1 MVEVVL
7 NCHKKISGH
16 GDVYGVLALDKP
28 SVTITAGCMS
38 YTKGRFGHPT
48 QDRALSAREA
58 ARLQSFPDNYNF
70 LGNKVQIA
78 RQIGN
83 AVPVELSAASG
94 RYFLELYNQLQGV

>member
-1 MVEVVL
+1 
-7 NCHKKISGH
+7 
-16 GDVYGVLALDKP
+16 
-28 SVTITAGCMS
+28 MS

-83 AVPVELSAASG
+83 AVPVELL
-94 RYFLELYNQLQGV
+94 RQVEDILDLYNQLRGV